1 MTANAFSLPFG
12 PREVYRYALRNKK
25 ISKKRRKSE
34 NRIPK
39 SLFPHM
45 SIVEEEY
52 GFGLIRASISPGFH
66 MDILKGGRLFEHH
79 SDH

>member
-1 MTANAFSLPFG
+1 MTADAFSLPFG
-12 PREVYRYALRNKK
+12 PHDVYRHSLRNKK

-52 GFGLIRASISPGFH
+52 GFGLIRVPISPGFH
-66 MDILKGGRLFEHH
+66 MAILKGGRSYELHPEH
-79 SDH
+79 

>member
-12 PREVYRYALRNKK
+12 PHEVYRYALHNAK
-25 ISKKRRKSE
+25 ILKKRRKPK

-39 SLFPHM
+39 PLFPHM

-66 MDILKGGRLFEHH
+66 MDILKGGRSYELHPEH
-79 SDH
+79 

>member
-1 MTANAFSLPFG
+1 MTASAFSLPFG

-52 GFGLIRASISPGFH
+52 GFGLIRASISPGSH
-66 MDILKGGRLFEHH
+66 MAILKGGRSFELHPVH
-79 SDH
+79 